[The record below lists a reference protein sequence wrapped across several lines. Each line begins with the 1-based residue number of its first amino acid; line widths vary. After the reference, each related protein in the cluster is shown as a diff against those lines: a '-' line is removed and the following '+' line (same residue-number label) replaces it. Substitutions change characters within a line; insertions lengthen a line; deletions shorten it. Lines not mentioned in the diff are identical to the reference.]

1 MKFYR
6 RLKAVKAISFDLDD
20 TLYSNREQM
29 IAADVAMNKHFN
41 DVLTQHGL
49 PAQDYSAKFWW
60 PYRQAVVKQTPALKH
75 DVTKVREVVY
85 DYGLKKLGLADE
97 TAARLA
103 KQGLAYFLEQRS
115 NFTVGQDTL
124 NFLAQLAEKFPLV
137 AITNGN
143 VDVQRVGLAP
153 YFTHIFLAGDG
164 NLQKPDSDMFNQ
176 ACQLLDISPHK
187 LLHVG
192 DCGHADI
199 FGAMRAGC
207 QSAWLNKYDVGKPLK
222 VLPNLEISSVEQLLQ
237 LPS

>member
-6 RLKAVKAISFDLDD
+6 RFKAIKAISFDLDD

-29 IAADVAMNKHFN
+29 IAADQAMNQYFN
-41 DVLTQHGL
+41 QVLPPHGL
-49 PAQDYSAKFWW
+49 PEQDYSAKFWW
-60 PYRQAVVKQTPALKH
+60 PYRQAVVKQTPMLKH

-85 DYGLKKLGLADE
+85 HHGLTALGLADE
-97 TAARLA
+97 LATKLA
-103 KQGLAYFLEQRS
+103 KQGLEHFLYQRS
-115 NFTVGQDTL
+115 NFTVEQATL
-124 NFLAQLAEKFPLV
+124 DFLAQLAQKLPLV

-143 VDVQRVGLAP
+143 VDVRRVGLAP

-176 ACQLLDISPHK
+176 ACQLLDIRPSQ

-222 VLPNLEISSVEQLLQ
+222 VLPNVEISSVEQLLQ
-237 LPS
+237 LPN